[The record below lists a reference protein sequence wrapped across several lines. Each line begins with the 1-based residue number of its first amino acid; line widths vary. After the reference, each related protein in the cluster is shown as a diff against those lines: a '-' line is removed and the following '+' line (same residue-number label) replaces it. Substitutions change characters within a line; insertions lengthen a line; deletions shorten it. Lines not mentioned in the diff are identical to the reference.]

1 MECNEELVRT
11 LDEQRCI
18 HEAEIERLSRSNQ
31 IQCANLDSKLAE
43 AEKALEELIRDKK
56 NLEATLSKDTNEKV
70 AVNVSSNLFNF
81 PTFSHFDLIIS
92 CFA

>member
-1 MECNEELVRT
+1 MRT

-43 AEKALEELIRDKK
+43 AEKAVEELIRDKK
-56 NLEATLSKDTNEKV
+56 ILKQR
-70 AVNVSSNLFNF
+70 
-81 PTFSHFDLIIS
+81 
-92 CFA
+92 